1 VKEVQQQLLDNNS
14 MLLEYLLGDE
24 RSYLWAVTATELYS
38 FELPARVQIEEEVA
52 RFRQLLTVNQP
63 VAGETFQQ
71 TQARISNTKAQIMD
85 AGESLGKLVIGPVAD
100 KLGTKRLLIVPDGA
114 LQYIPFQAL
123 TLPGTTSAV
132 TDLSAKHVEE
142 RIPLVANHEI
152 VYEPS
157 ASVLAL
163 VIHENATREQGSG
176 TVAVFANPVFDA
188 EDPRVRRWTPS
199 PDSSKNPGDQLEVK
213 EAFRDVSVE
222 EIGRIPPLP
231 ASREEAEAIFS
242 VIPWHSG
249 LRVDGFDASRAM
261 ISGIDWSRY
270 RIVHFATHGFVNY
283 QHPEFSGLVL
293 SLVDEKGNPQDGF
306 LRLAD
311 IYNLKLPVDLV
322 VLSACNTGLGKEVK
336 GEGLIGLTR
345 GFMYA
350 GAGGVVASL
359 WKVDDDAT
367 AELMKHFYDGMFKKG
382 MTPSG
387 ALRDAQLRMLQQQR
401 WQGPYYWAAFVI
413 QGQYNQNEMLRP
425 GLNPVWII
433 LLATAISGI
442 AILFFMRRRRRFFN
456 HKIKS
461 PAKLSH

>member
-1 VKEVQQQLLDNNS
+1 
-14 MLLEYLLGDE
+14 
-24 RSYLWAVTATELYS
+24 
-38 FELPARVQIEEEVA
+38 
-52 RFRQLLTVNQP
+52 
-63 VAGETFQQ
+63 
-71 TQARISNTKAQIMD
+71 
-85 AGESLGKLVIGPVAD
+85 
-100 KLGTKRLLIVPDGA
+100 
-114 LQYIPFQAL
+114 
-123 TLPGTTSAV
+123 
-132 TDLSAKHVEE
+132 
-142 RIPLVANHEI
+142 
-152 VYEPS
+152 
-157 ASVLAL
+157 
-163 VIHENATREQGSG
+163 
-176 TVAVFANPVFDA
+176 
-188 EDPRVRRWTPS
+188 
-199 PDSSKNPGDQLEVK
+199 
-213 EAFRDVSVE
+213 
-222 EIGRIPPLP
+222 
-231 ASREEAEAIFS
+231 
-242 VIPWHSG
+242 
-249 LRVDGFDASRAM
+249 M
-261 ISGIDWSRY
+261 ISGTDWSRY